1 MNGSVELLS
10 DSSKKAVQPGCTIV
24 VPSKSKKNKMT
35 TAEYA
40 AMGTSAASIATI
52 MLTIANILK

>member
-10 DSSKKAVQPGCTIV
+10 HTSNKAVQPGCTIV
-24 VPSKSKKNKMT
+24 VPSKKQKNKMT

-40 AMGTSAASIATI
+40 AMGTSAESIAT
-52 MLTIANILK
+52 MMVTIANIMK